1 MSGISDFFDTLGYV
15 LIFQALAP
23 LFPLLYV
30 VLHWRSGG
38 QRIVGA
44 GTYAGVLYFATAS
57 VLLAIAGAANLTYGI
72 FSTTPIEEATR
83 RLSWGLFVG
92 GIVFL
97 GLNLRMASALHPADE
112 MVDARRIFGG
122 FLMIVTGMISLAAI
136 VMFLMTVFGR
146 EVTVEAAGDSW
157 NIFGTDQKGADYGT
171 KRADDLKLYACWTI
185 YFLTTYLYTARTLA
199 RGALAMNRR

>member
-30 VLHWRSGG
+30 VLQWRSGG
-38 QRIVGA
+38 DRVAGA

-57 VLLAIAGAANLTYGI
+57 TLLAIAGAANLSYGLV
-72 FSTTPIEEATR
+72 STTPIEEATR

-92 GIVFL
+92 GLVFL
-97 GLNLRMASALHPADE
+97 VLNIRLASALHPARA
-112 MVDARRIFGG
+112 MADARRIFGG
-122 FLMIVTGMISLAAI
+122 FLMIVAGMISLFAI

-146 EVTVEAAGDSW
+146 EVKVEAAGEGFNLFGDSSK
-157 NIFGTDQKGADYGT
+157 DVDYAT
-171 KRADDLKLYACWTI
+171 KRADDMKLYASWTGDV
-185 YFLTTYLYTARTLA
+185 LVT
-199 RGALAMNRR
+199 